1 MGDTIDRLQPIV
13 ICLVRHGETVWN
25 REQRLQGHQDIPLT
39 DKGREQARAV
49 ARRLST
55 EPWDLVYSSDLSR
68 ARETAEIIAKHC
80 GVRVVTDPRLRER
93 FYGRFEGLTREEIA
107 QLSPGFGHRAWE
119 NEEQG
124 VEPWERMADRSQE
137 VIEELAAAHPGSRLI
152 LVSHG
157 GWIRAL
163 LCRLFPDWDPGTP
176 IHNTSV
182 TLLSRERGQWS
193 LRMANDTAHLQ
204 PQGE

>member
-93 FYGRFEGLTREEIA
+93 FYGRFEG
-107 QLSPGFGHRAWE
+107 
-119 NEEQG
+119 
-124 VEPWERMADRSQE
+124 
-137 VIEELAAAHPGSRLI
+137 
-152 LVSHG
+152 
-157 GWIRAL
+157 
-163 LCRLFPDWDPGTP
+163 
-176 IHNTSV
+176 
-182 TLLSRERGQWS
+182 
-193 LRMANDTAHLQ
+193 
-204 PQGE
+204 